1 MAVTIDQL
9 TTEVIAEPG
18 PQLAGAGATPAP
30 DRLEEMAKIRF
41 AQAVAARLEQRTR
54 AEGYDD

>member
-9 TTEVIAEPG
+9 TTEVVTEPQQ
-18 PQLAGAGATPAP
+18 QLAGASSAPAM
-30 DRLEEMAKIRF
+30 DRLEELAKIRF
-41 AQAVAARLEQRTR
+41 AMASAARLDQRTR